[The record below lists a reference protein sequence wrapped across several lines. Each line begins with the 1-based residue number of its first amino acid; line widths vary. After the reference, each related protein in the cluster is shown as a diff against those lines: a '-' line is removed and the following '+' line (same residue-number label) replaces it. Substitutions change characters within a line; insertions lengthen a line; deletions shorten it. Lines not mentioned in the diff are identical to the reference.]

1 MNQVAYYFYVLFVPM
16 RIKHIVFIICFLFSL
31 QALAQQVSPRAQTLY
46 NKAMQ
51 YRVKKENEKAFE
63 TMREAIKEY
72 SGYTDAYSAL
82 GEWYFKA
89 HRFNDAVKIFTSASS
104 SCANCAKSFAKPLA
118 KSLLHNNQPVEALQL
133 IQSHST
139 DKDNGEWLRM
149 KEQAI
154 FLRQIQGKPIKD
166 TPSYM
171 GSSINSKYAEMYPSM
186 AADTSTIYFTR
197 ALNGIDQDFY
207 SSTIDSCGGW
217 FYARNMGSPPNTSDQ
232 ESAQM
237 ISGDGHYIFFSR
249 CENRSVN
256 GWDRGGC
263 DLYMA
268 YTADSVWSVPQSF
281 GATINTP
288 AYEGMPCLS
297 ADNRELYF
305 VSDRPGGY
313 GGMDIWV
320 SQFDNGLWQQPHNM
334 GPEINTAGN
343 ETAPFIHIDNNTLYF
358 ASDGH
363 PGMGGIDLFISR
375 RITDT
380 IWSKAENMGRPFNSS
395 SDDNSICLTY
405 DGKKSFFASDRDSA
419 AGDFNL
425 YEMKLPKNLQPIPIT
440 MVKGYSYDSL
450 TKEKLNYTSIYI
462 NDISTGK
469 ELYHFVSNR
478 GDASFMITLPAGK
491 DYLYDADRIGYMR
504 NKDTIHIPKELASK
518 TTECNI
524 PLLPQDYVAPINDS
538 LVITI
543 TFARNASQ
551 LSDSDRVNLAK
562 ALDPW
567 ILDKNIILLINGYT
581 DNTGTPMINE
591 QLSIKRASLVTEAV
605 TTMGIDPCMI
615 QSQGWGEANPRFP
628 NDNEENQSR
637 NRRVEVIIRR

>member
-1 MNQVAYYFYVLFVPM
+1 MNQGAYYFYVLFVPM
-16 RIKHIVFIICFLFSL
+16 RTRHIVFVICILFSFPAL
-31 QALAQQVSPRAQTLY
+31 AWQVPQRAQALF

-51 YRVKKENEKAFE
+51 YKAKKENEKAFE
-63 TMREAIKEY
+63 TMHEAIKEY
-72 SGYTDAYSAL
+72 GGYTDAYSTL

-89 HRFNDAVKIFTSASS
+89 HKFKDAVTVFTSASA
-104 SCANCAKSFAKPLA
+104 SCATCSKAFAKPLA
-118 KSLLHNNQPVEALQL
+118 KSMLHNNQPVEAMQ
-133 IQSHST
+133 IIMANAT
-139 DKDNGEWLRM
+139 NTDNGEWQRL
-149 KEQAI
+149 KEQAT
-154 FLRQIQGKPIKD
+154 FLKLALGKPLND
-166 TPSYM
+166 APVYM

-186 AADTSTIYFTR
+186 AADTATIYFTR
-197 ALNGIDQDFY
+197 AFNGIDQDFY
-207 SSTIDSCGGW
+207 RSTIDSCGGW

-249 CENRSVN
+249 CENRSEN

-305 VSDRPGGY
+305 VSDRAGGY

-320 SQFDNGLWQQPHNM
+320 SKFEDGLWQPPRNM
-334 GPEINTAGN
+334 GADINTERN

-375 RITDT
+375 RMADT
-380 IWSKAENMGRPFNSS
+380 IWAKPENMGRPFNSS
-395 SDDNSICLTY
+395 ADDNSICVTY
-405 DGKKSFFASDRDSA
+405 DGKKSFFASDRDST

-425 YEMKLPKNLQPIPIT
+425 YELRLPKNLQPVPIA

-450 TKEKLNYTSIYI
+450 SKEKLNYTSIYI
-462 NDISTGK
+462 NDVKTGA
-469 ELYHFVSNR
+469 ELYHFISNR
-478 GDASFMITLPAGK
+478 GDGSYMITLPAGK
-491 DYLYDADRIGYMR
+491 DYLYDADRIGYLR
-504 NKDTIHIPKELASK
+504 TKDTIHVPKELASK
-518 TTECNI
+518 TFERNI
-524 PLLPQDYVAPINDS
+524 PLLPQDYIAPINDS

-551 LSDSDRVNLAK
+551 LSDSDRIALAK

-591 QLSIKRASLVTEAV
+591 QLSVKRASLITEAV
-605 TTMGIDPCMI
+605 TAMGVDQSMI

-628 NDNEENQSR
+628 NDTEENQAR